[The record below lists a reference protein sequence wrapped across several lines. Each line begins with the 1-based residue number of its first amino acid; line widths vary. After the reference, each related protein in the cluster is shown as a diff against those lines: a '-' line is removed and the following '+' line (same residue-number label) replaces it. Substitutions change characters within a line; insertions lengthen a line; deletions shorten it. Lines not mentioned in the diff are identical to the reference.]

1 MLAIF
6 VSIVREKYKMKKQFE
21 SLSPPNFIRFN
32 SAYFNQLYPVSISL
46 KANKIS
52 TILPVELLANTAHL
66 VRSSSAGHLVQ
77 PSSAVHLARS
87 SSAVHLAPQP
97 SVAVAK
103 LTDQSSDL
111 LLVFLR
117 LGPGSSDQLLDQL
130 KRKDYISYKLRVII
144 QQNVSNTCSEAQV
157 KNFNLHTVL
166 WLISTNGDG
175 LGFGFGFEFQT
186 LLLHCSMH
194 NFFHWFGFGFGSLYG

>member
-77 PSSAVHLARS
+77 PSSAVHLA
-87 SSAVHLAPQP
+87 PQP

-111 LLVFLR
+111 LLVFLW

-144 QQNVSNTCSEAQV
+144 QQNVSNTCSEVQV

-175 LGFGFGFEFQT
+175 LGFGFGFGFEFQT
-186 LLLHCSMH
+186 LLLHCIMH